1 MGEVIPS
8 AEAADKPEPSA
19 DQIVKNV
26 ANKHVTG
33 FTL

>member
-1 MGEVIPS
+1 MIPS
-8 AEAADKPEPSA
+8 AEAADKPVTSA

-26 ANKHVTG
+26 VNKHVPG